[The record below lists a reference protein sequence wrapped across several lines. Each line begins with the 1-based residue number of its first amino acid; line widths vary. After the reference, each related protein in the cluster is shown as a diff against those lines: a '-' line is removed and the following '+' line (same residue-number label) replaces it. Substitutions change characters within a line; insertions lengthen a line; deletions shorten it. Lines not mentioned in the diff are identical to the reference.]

1 MSPFRRRWEWALE
14 EPLARDALAH
24 CAHLL
29 LGTHRFLAFA
39 ILGTAPSDDDHR
51 CTVAEAA
58 WIERPHGL
66 VFEIE
71 ANRFLHHMVRF
82 LVGTMIDIARGRR
95 PVSDFAMLLEADDNR
110 RTSAPA
116 PPHALF
122 LEVVRYPRD
131 LYLGGT

>member
-1 MSPFRRRWEWALE
+1 
-14 EPLARDALAH
+14 
-24 CAHLL
+24 
-29 LGTHRFLAFA
+29 
-39 ILGTAPSDDDHR
+39 
-51 CTVAEAA
+51 
-58 WIERPHGL
+58 L

-95 PVSDFAMLLEADDNR
+95 PASDFAMLLEAEDNR

-131 LYLGGT
+131 LYLGDT